1 VFEVVYLFGSGIFI
15 FGLVEVAA
23 QNKPLRFA
31 EVI

>member
-1 VFEVVYLFGSGIFI
+1 MFEVVYLFGSGIFI
-15 FGLVEVAA
+15 FGLVEVAV